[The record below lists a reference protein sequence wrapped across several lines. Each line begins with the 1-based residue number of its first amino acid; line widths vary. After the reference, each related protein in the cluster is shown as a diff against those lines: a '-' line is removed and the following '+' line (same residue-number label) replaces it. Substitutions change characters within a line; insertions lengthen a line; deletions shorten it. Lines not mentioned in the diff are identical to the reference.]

1 MESVKF
7 KYGPGQAWWSVL
19 LPFVVIVVF
28 TIYLFSK
35 QPKGTDNWWEIALVA
50 LPCSGMT
57 FFFGWKFFMPY
68 RRGDT
73 ILELDDEK
81 LQYFFKNKTVYW
93 REILLINCGATR
105 NGLEIRLEMKAGNY
119 YDFNIFTQYIAG
131 KDKAIY
137 DTIMEYFEKY
147 RTDDE

>member
-7 KYGPGQAWWSVL
+7 KYGPGQVWWSVL
-19 LPFVVIVVF
+19 LPFVVVVVF
-28 TIYLFSK
+28 TIYLFS
-35 QPKGTDNWWEIALVA
+35 LVA
-50 LPCSGMT
+50 LPFSGMT
-57 FFFGWKFFMPY
+57 FFFGWKFFLPY

-137 DTIMEYFEKY
+137 DTIMEYFEKSN
-147 RTDDE
+147 